1 MLRYCNDVEQSKC
14 GTMDQE
20 GSTAMAATGS
30 YMANSRIEDC
40 WREKDRDTQR
50 EIRIFCA
57 TCNNIVGH

>member
-1 MLRYCNDVEQSKC
+1 
-14 GTMDQE
+14 MDQE

-30 YMANSRIEDC
+30 CMANSRIEDC